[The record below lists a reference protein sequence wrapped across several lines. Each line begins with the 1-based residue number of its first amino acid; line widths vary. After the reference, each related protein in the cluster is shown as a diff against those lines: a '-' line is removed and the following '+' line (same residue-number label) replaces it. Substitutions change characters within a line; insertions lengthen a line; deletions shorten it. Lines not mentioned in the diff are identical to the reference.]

1 MERERDSILEHM
13 PLEEIR
19 IEEISFLEPPQ
30 GWDGTSSDEG
40 PGLPPVLAEENRRY
54 VLLGNHRTLWRA
66 IEDGKHAI
74 RAFVVRSAVHIEI
87 AHKSIRNCAEE
98 ALLFQGLLQSG
109 IIANRS
115 RLAELLGYSR
125 ARITQVLN
133 LLKLPVE
140 IRRKILL
147 TDGISEFQLRPLIR
161 IDDEDRQQSMFDRLL
176 AQKLTGRQMAVVASR
191 GEAPAQPGPRETPG
205 EEEEG
210 ELEVSSEEILTDAFP
225 TILADESP
233 AVVSDA
239 PGSREEAVRSGGEHG
254 PLRIEA
260 ILPHLG
266 TLRQP
271 EWEKQAVSLGVSD
284 QDMVFLR
291 GVSLMRR
298 GLYREAVDRLED
310 VLAQSP
316 EHASAYFYLGRC
328 HNLLGDPVA
337 AEVSI
342 RNAVELRPGNPEY
355 LTELAIVLEKLNR
368 HSEAASCYRRAGALR
383 KLGDG
388 ARNGQ

>member
-54 VLLGNHRTLWRA
+54 VLLGNHRTLWKA
-66 IEDGKHAI
+66 IGDGKNAI
-74 RAFVVRSAVHIEI
+74 RSFVVRSAVHIEI

-161 IDDEDRQQSMFDRLL
+161 IDDEARQQSMFDRLL
-176 AQKLTGRQMAVVASR
+176 AQKLTGRQMAVAASR
-191 GEAPAQPGPRETPG
+191 GEAARTGAGEVVG
-205 EEEEG
+205 EEAEAEQDA
-210 ELEVSSEEILTDAFP
+210 SSEEILNDAFP
-225 TILADESP
+225 TILADEAPS
-233 AVVSDA
+233 VVSDA
-239 PGSREEAVRSGGEHG
+239 PRSRVEIPG
-254 PLRIEA
+254 PGRERRPLGIESM
-260 ILPHLG
+260 LPHLG

-271 EWEKQAVSLGVSD
+271 EWEKQAVNMGVSD
-284 QDMVFLR
+284 QDMLFLR
-291 GVSLMRR
+291 GVSLIRR

-316 EHASAYFYLGRC
+316 EHAVAYFYLGRC

-342 RNAVELRPGNPEY
+342 RNAVELRPGNPDY

-388 ARNGQ
+388 ARDGQ